1 MLLDHWHLAK
11 SYAIRGFP
19 CKGPWLAALMLAT
32 RFISMDRIATFRSF
46 IERTP
51 TDPFPRYGLAMEL
64 KTRGE
69 LAEAW
74 SVFSELVDKF
84 ADYVPTYLMAGGTLV
99 GLGRRDEAAAIYR
112 KGIEVATRR
121 GDQHA
126 RRELEAALAE
136 ITPV

>member
-1 MLLDHWHLAK
+1 
-11 SYAIRGFP
+11 
-19 CKGPWLAALMLAT
+19 
-32 RFISMDRIATFRSF
+32 MDRLATFRSF

-69 LAEAW
+69 LDAAW
-74 SVFSELVDKF
+74 GAFAELVDKF
-84 ADYVPTYLMAGGTLV
+84 PDYVPTYLMAGGTLV
-99 GLGRRDEAAAIYR
+99 ALGRKAEAAEIYR

-126 RRELEAALAE
+126 RRELEGALSE